1 MARQPNPKTGP
12 SQRQLRVGE
21 LVRHALAE
29 ILQRGDISD
38 AVIAGHVITVPEVR
52 MSPDLK
58 HATVY
63 IVPLG
68 GKDEQPVVAALERHK
83 RYIKGEL
90 ARRIREFRS
99 IPDLRFRADDR
110 FDEALRI
117 DRLLDDPRVRRDLA
131 PRENTKE
138 RENPEKK
145 D

>member
-1 MARQPNPKTGP
+1 MARQPASKSGP

-21 LVRHALAE
+21 LVRHALAD

-38 AVIAGHVITVPEVR
+38 EVIASHVITVPEVR

-68 GKDEQPVVAALERHK
+68 GKDEAPVVAALERHK

-99 IPDLRFRADDR
+99 IPELRFRADDR

-117 DRLLDDPRVRRDLA
+117 DRLLDDPRVRRDLES
-131 PRENTKE
+131 PDNTE
-138 RENPEKK
+138 EK

>member
-1 MARQPNPKTGP
+1 MARQPNSRTGP

-21 LVRHALAE
+21 LVRHALAD
-29 ILQRGDISD
+29 ILQRGDIND
-38 AVIAGHVITVPEVR
+38 AVITGHVITVPEVR

-58 HATVY
+58 LATVY
-63 IVPLG
+63 VVPLG
-68 GKDEQPVVAALERHK
+68 GKDDKPVVAALERHK

-117 DRLLDDPRVRRDLA
+117 DQLLDDPRVRRDLA
-131 PRENTKE
+131 PRDNTE
-138 RENPEKK
+138 AQENPEEK

>member
-1 MARQPNPKTGP
+1 MARQPIPHAGP

-29 ILQRGDISD
+29 ILQRGDIVD
-38 AVIAGHVITVPEVR
+38 EVIASHVITVPEVH

-58 HATVY
+58 LATVY
-63 IVPLG
+63 VVPLG

-90 ARRIREFRS
+90 ARRIRELRA

-117 DRLLDDPRVRRDLA
+117 DRLLDDPRVRRDLVA
-131 PRENTKE
+131 RDNTE
-138 RENPEKK
+138 EK